1 MVVHIGQLMW
11 NMSNHHKPKSNYH
24 RIWMMIKD
32 RSLVGPVLFDLFEP
46 PFKDH
51 VFRSMIAHSC
61 IIKNGHLEFLGA
73 ALVRK

>member
-1 MVVHIGQLMW
+1 
-11 NMSNHHKPKSNYH
+11 
-24 RIWMMIKD
+24 MMIKD